1 MFDGFPL
8 TGLINIAPVPTTED
22 TGIPYGLGLGPEMEW
37 VATLRRSVQFG
48 TKVISGIVEE
58 VRIPPLVVFEMQG
71 HDRNAPVFTIH
82 VDESDPWLRVEREI
96 NRAAEAVAAQIV

>member
-8 TGLINIAPVPTTED
+8 PGLISVAPVPTTED
-22 TGIPYGLGLGPEMEW
+22 MGIPYGLGLGPELEW
-37 VATLRRSVQFG
+37 VATLRRSDQFG

-58 VRIPPLVVFEMQG
+58 VRIPSLVVFEMQG

-82 VDESDPWLRVEREI
+82 VDEPDPWRRVQDEL
-96 NRAAEAVAAQIV
+96 NRAAGAVAARYV